1 MPKSK
6 LVALLFNSWDD
17 ADRVFAN
24 LSEADVTK
32 RHDGGSLFGWTLA
45 HITAGMD
52 GSFNVRAQGK
62 QPHPAFAQEPYN
74 SGSKNVG
81 DCADFGAVQKAVK
94 DVRQSVRTYLE
105 NMADADLERTRVP
118 PMPLRPEVNLRYL
131 VMRAVAHSYF
141 HIGEV
146 AAKRDRL
153 GHKVGDYPGPL
164 ADAM

>member
-1 MPKSK
+1 MTGDPFGIGM
-6 LVALLFNSWDD
+6 LGDRALG
-17 ADRVFAN
+17 DRTSIPHVIRTSRKNQKIAIAN
-24 LSEADVTK
+24 LKFRISNID
-32 RHDGGSLFGWTLA
+32 RR
-45 HITAGMD
+45 I
-52 GSFNVRAQGK
+52 
-62 QPHPAFAQEPYN
+62 PHPAFAQEPYN